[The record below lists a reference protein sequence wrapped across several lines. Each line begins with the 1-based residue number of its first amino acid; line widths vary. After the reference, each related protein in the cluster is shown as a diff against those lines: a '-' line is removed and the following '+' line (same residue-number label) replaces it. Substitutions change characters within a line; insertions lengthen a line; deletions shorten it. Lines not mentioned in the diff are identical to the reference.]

1 MMEKEKKIK
10 KVENHLLTYGKI
22 TSWECITKYR
32 YTRLS
37 DAIYKL
43 KKKGMNIE
51 TEMRYKDGERYAIY
65 HLIEKGE

>member
-1 MMEKEKKIK
+1 MKTSKIEKVKK
-10 KVENHLLTYGKI
+10 HLIEHGSI
-22 TSWECITKYR
+22 TSWECIAKYR

-43 KKKGMNIE
+43 KKKGMDIE

-65 HLIEKGE
+65 HLIKKGA